1 MDNSLTVI
9 FRADAS
15 LEIGTG
21 HVMRCLT
28 LALGLLKKGAS
39 VSFLCREHDG
49 NLIDLIRSH
58 GFVVHALPLLP
69 QGDYTE
75 ENPLDPAHAVWLGC
89 NWQVDVEHCHAV
101 LNDPVDW
108 IIVDHYALDYRW
120 EKAMR
125 HKCHNMMC
133 IDDLADRVHECDL
146 LLDQNL
152 GRTKGD
158 YLELVSTDTQLLLG
172 PKFALLRSEFA
183 EWRDTSIASRKKPN
197 LRHLLVAMGGVD
209 SDNVTERVLK
219 TVARCKLADLERITV
234 VVGPTSPWFENIRIV
249 ASSLDIPT
257 SILSG
262 IDNMAELMTSCD
274 FAIGAAGATTWERC
288 NLGLPSVLIVL
299 ANNQQSIARHM
310 SHAKAAF
317 VIDEIEKLEVS
328 LSTFLESPN
337 LSQLMASYSQIS
349 SQILDAYGVNRV
361 ISALRSTHER

>member
-9 FRADAS
+9 FRTDAS
-15 LEIGTG
+15 LDIGTG

-28 LALGLLKKGAS
+28 LALGLLEKGAS
-39 VSFLCREHDG
+39 VSFLCREHEG

-58 GFVVHALPLLP
+58 GFVVHALPLLS
-69 QGDYTE
+69 QDDDTE
-75 ENPLDPAHAVWLGC
+75 ENPLDPAHAIWLGC
-89 NWQVDVEHCHAV
+89 NWQIDVEHCNAV

-108 IIVDHYALDYRW
+108 IIIDHYALDFRW
-120 EKAMR
+120 ETAMR
-125 HKCHNMMC
+125 DKCQKMMC

-152 GRTKGD
+152 GRTEDD
-158 YLELVSTDTQLLLG
+158 YVELVSPDTQCLLG
-172 PKFALLRSEFA
+172 PRFALLRNEFA
-183 EWRDTSIASRKKPN
+183 EWRDKSIACRKIPQ
-197 LRHLLVAMGGVD
+197 LSHLLVAMGGVD
-209 SDNVTERVLK
+209 KDNVTERVLK
-219 TVARCKLADLERITV
+219 TVARCNLNYLEHITV
-234 VVGPTSPWFENIRIV
+234 VIGPTSPWVEDIRIV

-274 FAIGAAGATTWERC
+274 FAVGAAGATTWERC
-288 NLGLPSVLIVL
+288 SLGLPSVLIVL

-310 SHAKAAF
+310 SHSKAAF

-337 LSQLMASYSQIS
+337 LSQLMASYSQTS
-349 SQILDAYGVNRV
+349 SQILDAHGVNRV

>member
-9 FRADAS
+9 FRTDAS
-15 LEIGTG
+15 LDIGTG

-28 LALGLLKKGAS
+28 LALGLFEKGAS

-58 GFVVHALPLLP
+58 GFVVHALPLLS

-75 ENPLDPAHAVWLGC
+75 EDPLGPAHAVWLGC

-108 IIVDHYALDYRW
+108 IIIDHYALDYRW
-120 EKAMR
+120 ETAMR
-125 HKCHNMMC
+125 DKCKQMMC

-152 GRTKGD
+152 GRIEDD

-183 EWRDTSIASRKKPN
+183 EWRDKSIASRKKPK

-209 SDNVTERVLK
+209 SANVTERVLK
-219 TVARCKLADLERITV
+219 TVVRCKLADLERITV
-234 VVGPTSPWFENIRIV
+234 VVGPTSPWLENIRIL
-249 ASSLDIPT
+249 ASSLHIPT

-262 IDNMAELMTSCD
+262 VDNMAELMSSCD
-274 FAIGAAGATTWERC
+274 LAVGAAGTTTWERC
-288 NLGLPSVLIVL
+288 NLGLPSILIVV
-299 ANNQQSIARHM
+299 AKNQESIARHM

-317 VIDEIEKLEVS
+317 IIDDMEKLELS
-328 LSTFLESPN
+328 LSTFLESPT
-337 LSQLMASYSQIS
+337 LSQSMASYSQMS
-349 SQILDAYGVNRV
+349 SEILDANGVKRV
-361 ISALRSTHER
+361 MSAIRSTNG